1 MKQAIF
7 TIAIFMLLMVS
18 SPAFANGIIGK
29 HSLAND
35 RGLVR
40 VKSVVGN
47 KMVFDFIIYA
57 PVKGNLVIL
66 TDVFADY
73 NPKTQQAVYSEEKSC
88 PDALKF
94 TFQRDGRV
102 ILREAA
108 CSVF

>member
-1 MKQAIF
+1 MKKAIF

-18 SPAFANGIIGK
+18 SAFAGDVIGK

-47 KMVFDFIIYA
+47 KMAFDFIIYT

-94 TFQRDGRV
+94 TFQSNGKV
-102 ILREAA
+102 VLNEAA
-108 CSVF
+108 CAVF

>member
-1 MKQAIF
+1 MKTIIAVTIF
-7 TIAIFMLLMVS
+7 IMLAS
-18 SPAFANGIIGK
+18 SAYAGDIIGK

-47 KMVFDFIIYA
+47 KMRVDVIIYT

-66 TDVFADY
+66 SDVFADY

-102 ILREAA
+102 ILNEAA
-108 CSVF
+108 CAVF

>member
-1 MKQAIF
+1 MKKTIF
-7 TIAIFMLLMVS
+7 TIAIFTLLMVS
-18 SPAFANGIIGK
+18 SAFANGIIGK

-47 KMVFDFIIYA
+47 KMRFDFIIYT

-94 TFQRDGRV
+94 TFQSNGRV
-102 ILREAA
+102 ILNEAA
-108 CSVF
+108 CAVF

>member
-1 MKQAIF
+1 MKKTIF

-18 SPAFANGIIGK
+18 SAFAGDIVGK

-47 KMVFDFIIYA
+47 KMRFDFIIYT

-73 NPKTQQAVYSEEKSC
+73 NPKTQQAVYSEDKSC

-94 TFQRDGRV
+94 TFQSNGRV
-102 ILREAA
+102 VLREAA
-108 CSVF
+108 CAVF

>member
-1 MKQAIF
+1 MKKTIF
-7 TIAIFMLLMVS
+7 TIAIFTLLMVS
-18 SPAFANGIIGK
+18 SAFANGIIGK

-40 VKSVVGN
+40 VKSVIGN
-47 KMVFDFIIYA
+47 KMAFDFIIYTPA
-57 PVKGNLVIL
+57 KGNLVIL

-94 TFQRDGRV
+94 TFQSNGRV
-102 ILREAA
+102 VLNEAA
-108 CSVF
+108 CAVF

>member
-1 MKQAIF
+1 MKKTILSVTIF
-7 TIAIFMLLMVS
+7 TLVLAS
-18 SPAFANGIIGK
+18 SAYAGDIIGR
-29 HSLAND
+29 HILSND
-35 RGLVR
+35 QGLVR
-40 VKSVVGN
+40 VKSIEGN
-47 KMVFDFIIYA
+47 KMAVDIIYA

-73 NPKTQQAVYSEEKSC
+73 NPKTQQAIFSEEKSC

-108 CSVF
+108 CAVF

>member
-1 MKQAIF
+1 MKKTIF
-7 TIAIFMLLMVS
+7 TIAIFTLLMV

-47 KMVFDFIIYA
+47 KMAFDFIIYT

-73 NPKTQQAVYSEEKSC
+73 NPKTKLAIFSEEKSC

-94 TFQRDGRV
+94 TFQSNGRV

-108 CSVF
+108 CAVF